1 MKKIFLLTDY
11 QNRFGSKAAAHVR
24 RGGMDKD
31 RLKHAFAE
39 DGFDA
44 VFLPF
49 HRVDLC
55 KTSWAGVPIVYC
67 SSEDSNLNYKSYIE
81 DICYGLELKG
91 AQLVPAYKYLRAHH
105 NKVFMEILRDLLEVE
120 SARSIKSLT
129 FGCIEEFEGSCEEL
143 EYPVVLKPASG
154 AGSRS
159 VCLVKNREE
168 ALANAMKIS
177 RSRDWMNEI
186 REIARSLKYK
196 GLVKDSRHR
205 CKFIAQNLIPGL
217 KNDWKVLVFA
227 DKYYVLRR
235 EVRPADFRASGSGL
249 FTWEKEAPVEVCSFA
264 RQIFESLDVPH
275 ASLDVAWDGT
285 HCHLIEFQALYFG
298 SLTLDQSAWYF
309 QPHETGWRTIH
320 SPSILEDEYATSIS
334 WYLCPSGQTV

>member
-1 MKKIFLLTDY
+1 MNKIYLLTDY
-11 QNRFGSKAAAHVR
+11 KGMFGSKAAACPHR
-24 RGGMDKD
+24 SGMDKD
-31 RLKHAFAE
+31 RLKHSFAE
-39 DGFDA
+39 NGLDA
-44 VFLPF
+44 IFFPF

-55 KTSWAGVPIVYC
+55 KTYWNGVPIAYC
-67 SSEDSNLNYKSYIE
+67 SSEDSNLTYKSYIE
-81 DICYGLELKG
+81 DICYGLEIKG
-91 AQLVPAYKYLRAHH
+91 AQLVPAYKYLKAHH
-105 NKVFMEILRDLLEVE
+105 NKVFMEVLRDLLEVE
-120 SARSIKSLT
+120 SARSIKSST
-129 FGCIEEFEGSCEEL
+129 FGCLEEFEDSCEEL

-159 VCLVKNREE
+159 VCLVKNEEE
-168 ALANAMKIS
+168 ARAKAMKIS
-177 RSRDWMNEI
+177 RSRDWVNEA
-186 REIARSLKYK
+186 REIARTLKYR

-217 KNDWKVLVFA
+217 KNDWKILIFA

-264 RQIFESLDVPH
+264 RKIFESLDVPH

-298 SLTLDQSAWYF
+298 SLTLDRSAWYF
-309 QPHETGWRTIH
+309 QPDGAGWRTTH
-320 SPSILEDEYATSIS
+320 GPSILEDEYAASIS
-334 WYLCPSGQTV
+334 RYLRLK

>member
-1 MKKIFLLTDY
+1 MNKVYLLTDY
-11 QNRFGSKAAAHVR
+11 KGFFGSKASANPHR
-24 RGGMDKD
+24 SGMDKD
-31 RLKHAFAE
+31 RLKCAFAKNGIE
-39 DGFDA
+39 A

-55 KTSWAGVPIVYC
+55 KTFWEGTPVAYC
-67 SSEDSNLNYKSYIE
+67 SSEDGDLNYKSYIE

-91 AQLVPAYKYLRAHH
+91 ARLVPAYKYLRAHH
-105 NKVFMEILRDLLEVE
+105 NKVFMEVLRDLLEVE
-120 SARSIKSLT
+120 SARSIKSST
-129 FGCIEEFEGSCEEL
+129 FGCIEEFKNSCEGL

-159 VCLVKNREE
+159 VCLVKNVEE
-168 ALANAMKIS
+168 ARTKAMKIS
-177 RSRDWMNEI
+177 RSRDWINEA

-196 GLVKDSRHR
+196 GLVRDSRHR
-205 CKFIAQNLIPGL
+205 CKFIAQNLIPDL
-217 KNDWKVLVFA
+217 KNDWKILVFA

-249 FTWEKEAPVEVCSFA
+249 FTWEKEVPAQICSFA
-264 RQIFESLDVPH
+264 RQIFENLDVPH
-275 ASLDVAWDGT
+275 ASLDIAWDGA

-309 QPHETGWRTIH
+309 QPHETGWRTIQG
-320 SPSILEDEYATSIS
+320 PSVLEDEYAASIS
-334 WYLCPSGQTV
+334 QYLRLK